1 MEQSCLTQE
10 EKCVRIVNNVFEF
23 GIGCELLCLYPLALL
38 FQIEN
43 FKLGNIICSVHS
55 PAMPTL
61 THTNILTIQL

>member
-1 MEQSCLTQE
+1 MDQSCLTQE
-10 EKCVRIVNNVFEF
+10 EKCVRIVNNV
-23 GIGCELLCLYPLALL
+23 GIGCESLCLYSLALL

-61 THTNILTIQL
+61 THTNMLTIQL